1 MPLLNCQSTNDVKK
15 EIYIPEINFPKFPV
29 LEEYEQKDGKIIV
42 PEEYILQLAE
52 YKIRIEETEQNYN
65 EIKKNIKEE

>member
-1 MPLLNCQSTNDVKK
+1 MPLLNCQSTTDVKK
-15 EIYIPEINFPKFPV
+15 EMYIPEIIFPEFPV
-29 LEEYEQKDGKIIV
+29 LEEYERKDGKITV

-65 EIKKNIKEE
+65 DIKKNIK